1 MDDAK
6 KPPRKK
12 FSREAKRLLIAL
24 LFGTATREELEKM
37 DPTEMAVLA
46 VFARA
51 EAHVLWR
58 LGQLH
63 ADAEKPSPF
72 AQKLQG
78 FLKVRCLQNAAQNLR
93 MDTMAREACRQ
104 MAAQGIKV
112 MLIKGSALRARYPE
126 LAGRPQGD
134 TDILVPAQDVEKAEA
149 VLVADGYIVDEKE
162 FTREEYLTKHF
173 DLRMIKDGIPLE
185 IHWTMSNRCAEGAVE
200 RTWERAEQI
209 NWQGVPVWVPGLE
222 DQVVFTQIHMCRHY
236 FDRSLKWYGDL
247 LLELEKWPGLDERLE
262 EVRRDWP
269 PRMVYAPV
277 KVGADWG
284 RAADSGAAN
293 YLQKMNG
300 LDARLLSSY
309 ARAAFFNENWA
320 GLAPWNFQRTAL
332 PLAQRGLLQSG
343 RTFPEWAL
351 ATDPRQGHPALLI

>member
-1 MDDAK
+1 MVDAK
-6 KPPRKK
+6 KPPRKN
-12 FSREAKRLLIAL
+12 FSPEAKRLLIGI
-24 LFGTATREELEKM
+24 LFGTATLDELEKM

-46 VFARA
+46 VFARV
-51 EAHVLWR
+51 EAHLLWR
-58 LGQLH
+58 LGQLQ

-72 AQKLQG
+72 VQKLQG

-104 MAAQGIKV
+104 MAAAGIKV

-162 FTREEYLTKHF
+162 FTREEYLTQHF
-173 DLRMIKDGIPLE
+173 DLRMIKNGIPLE

-200 RTWERAEQI
+200 RTWARAEQI

-222 DQVVFTQIHMCRHY
+222 DGVVFTQIHMCRHY

-284 RAADSGAAN
+284 RAADSGAVA
-293 YLQKMNG
+293 YLEKMGG
-300 LDARLLSSY
+300 LDGRLLSWY
-309 ARAAFFNENWA
+309 AGSAFFDDTYWGLRQWRFSGAVLQWIYEDSSSLA
-320 GLAPWNFQRTAL
+320 GHFV
-332 PLAQRGLLQSG
+332 RGFWKQFRDKAKLSS
-343 RTFPEWAL
+343 
-351 ATDPRQGHPALLI
+351 